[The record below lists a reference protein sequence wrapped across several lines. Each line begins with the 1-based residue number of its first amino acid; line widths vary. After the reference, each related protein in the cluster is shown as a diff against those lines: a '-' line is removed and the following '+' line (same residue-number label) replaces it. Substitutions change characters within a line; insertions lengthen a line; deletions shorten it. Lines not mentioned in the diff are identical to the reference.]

1 MPWYKAGTVTVTN
14 NSPSVIGAGT
24 TWSDG
29 AVASGAAFSLID
41 PSGAAIAPFYEVLS
55 VTDDTHITLNNAAP
69 VSMVVWAR
77 FTPAA
82 QSNASPPYYEVAV
95 WRSGKVS
102 NPSSGISLTNYNQ
115 AWLAYTAGSYTLP
128 ATTVLASGTLNYIA
142 ISE

>member
-1 MPWYKAGTVTVTN
+1 MPWYKAGTATVTKG
-14 NSPSVIGAGT
+14 SPDVVGVGT
-24 TWSDG
+24 TWGNG
-29 AVASGAAFSLID
+29 AITPGDSFSLVD
-41 PSGAAIAPFYEVLS
+41 SAGAAIAPFYEVLS

-82 QSNASPPYYEVAV
+82 ESGGSPPYYEVAV
-95 WRSGKVS
+95 WWSDTGS
-102 NPSSGISLTNYNQ
+102 DPSPGISLTNYNR